1 MKKLLTLAIAAVAIL
16 SSCDK
21 KPSTDE
27 MAAQAMQEATQQELV
42 VAISDRDSLLVLV
55 NEISS
60 DMDQIK
66 RLENILDVSNA
77 SGETPSQ
84 RAQIRADISAIQMTL
99 EQRRQQ
105 LADLEKKLNNSNLS
119 NSKLRQTIET
129 LRGQID
135 SQAAEIETLRTSLDQ
150 ANTQIGQLNTK
161 VDSLHNTVDTVS
173 AQRDAALDD
182 NRSLTN
188 ELNLCYY
195 VAASSK
201 ELKAHKI
208 LESGFLRKTKIMKG
222 DFDQSFFTVADKR
235 TFKVLNLHSKKAK
248 VLTNQ
253 PADSYQI
260 VEING
265 QKALQIVDPEK
276 FWSLSNYLVIE
287 ID

>member
-1 MKKLLTLAIAAVAIL
+1 MKKLLLLAIAAVAML

-21 KPSTDE
+21 KPSE
-27 MAAQAMQEATQQELV
+27 AEVAAQAMQEATRQELQT
-42 VAISDRDSLLVLV
+42 AISDRDSLLSLV
-55 NEISS
+55 NDISS
-60 DMDQIK
+60 GMDQIK
-66 RLENILDVSNA
+66 RLENILSVSSQ
-77 SGETPSQ
+77 SGETASQ
-84 RAQIRADISAIQMTL
+84 RAQIRADIAAIQMTL

-105 LADLEKKLNNSNLS
+105 LEELEGKLSKSNLNNSNLR
-119 NSKLRQTIET
+119 KTIET

-135 SQAAEIETLRTSLDQ
+135 SQAAEIETLRTSLDE
-150 ANTQIGQLNTK
+150 ANTQIGRLNTA
-161 VDSLHNTVDTVS
+161 VDSLHNTVDTVR
-173 AQRDAALDD
+173 AERDAVIDD

-208 LESGFLRKTKIMKG
+208 LESGFLRKTKLMKG
-222 DFDQSFFTVADKR
+222 DFDKSFFVVADKR
-235 TFKVLNLHSKKAK
+235 TFKTLELHSKKAK

-253 PADSYQI
+253 PAESYQI
-260 VEING
+260 LDIAG
-265 QKALQIVDPEK
+265 QKVLQINNPEQ

>member
-119 NSKLRQTIET
+119 NSKLRQTIES